1 MAKKEKLSKVVERNI
16 LRWRFAGTGGMNMTD
31 NISKVRFIVRALH
44 VVRRR
49 IIVED
54 TDLQETTQYSDL
66 AKSRIYAVQSFRI
79 QNGEGEDNGKNQY

>member
-1 MAKKEKLSKVVERNI
+1 MNTRNRAWRRKKTFQKVVERNI
-16 LRWRFAGTGGMNMTD
+16 LRWQFAGTGGMNMTD

-54 TDLQETTQYSDL
+54 TDLQETTH
-66 AKSRIYAVQSFRI
+66 I
-79 QNGEGEDNGKNQY
+79 QTLQK